1 METDATLTEPP
12 AQPANTRTSSRTSDG
27 GRSRIELITRSE
39 PRRRWS
45 REQKQTIAAESFQ
58 PGMSPTAVARRYDIS
73 SGLLYAWRQA
83 LLAAQPGA
91 VGGTRFARVEVAR
104 NGKRSEPGASLPLR
118 LPGPAAQPSGL
129 IEIVLPDGITV
140 RVDPQ
145 IDPRALRRILSVLDK
160 R

>member
-1 METDATLTEPP
+1 METDARFSEP
-12 AQPANTRTSSRTSDG
+12 AQPAITRTSSRTNDG
-27 GRSRIELITRSE
+27 GSSRIELITRSE

-45 REQKQTIAAESFQ
+45 REQKQAIAAESFQ
-58 PGMSPTAVARRYDIS
+58 PGVSPALVARRYDIS

-91 VGGTRFARVEVAR
+91 AGGTQFARVEVAQT
-104 NGKRSEPGASLPLR
+104 GKCGEPGASRPLR
-118 LPGPAAQPSGL
+118 LPGLAAQLSGL

-145 IDPRALRRILSVLDK
+145 IDPRALRRVLAVL
-160 R
+160 RG